1 MLSRAV
7 KFTASRLRGLSD
19 GTWIGNPTLHK
30 VDPTRCLASTYEWP
44 PIGLYYLLVDDIEIL
59 SIRRAPR
66 RWINILRSVPAST
79 VSHLRPGRIN
89 IIKTMLRYCC
99 PVSAVGL
106 HPFQLQIDVALCPSF
121 ISPLLN
127 FSGYCI
133 ITLVVSIILCQYQFA
148 QFTIWTL
155 CIVWTLCTCSA
166 IVIAF
171 LLKAT

>member
-1 MLSRAV
+1 MP
-7 KFTASRLRGLSD
+7 KK
-19 GTWIGNPTLHK
+19 GTIICSTLF
-30 VDPTRCLASTYEWP
+30 VFLA
-44 PIGLYYLLVDDIEIL
+44 LYDYSFDC
-59 SIRRAPR
+59 S
-66 RWINILRSVPAST
+66 
-79 VSHLRPGRIN
+79 
-89 IIKTMLRYCC
+89 
-99 PVSAVGL
+99 
-106 HPFQLQIDVALCPSF
+106 FPSF

-171 LLKAT
+171 FIKGYLTWLDLTPDLWPPNSPDLNPVDYCARSILQEKVYGTRFANIDELKCLQTSGMGRTGSRNHCISDQARAYFSV